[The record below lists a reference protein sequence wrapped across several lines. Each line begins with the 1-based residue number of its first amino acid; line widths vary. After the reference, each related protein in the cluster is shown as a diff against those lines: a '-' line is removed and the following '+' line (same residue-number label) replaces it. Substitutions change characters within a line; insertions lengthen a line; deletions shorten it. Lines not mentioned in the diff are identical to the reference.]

1 MRQLSP
7 ALAQQCAAYEA
18 GENQHPHYA
27 PFHGYGGDPALGT
40 GAFRAETV
48 GTVAAFQVIVEVVD
62 EVGCDLHAA
71 GKQCAQQRR
80 YQVGLAVGKASAEP
94 INTGMIAPV
103 RVLGRAASTHA
114 WNELVVIAFMLDF

>member
-27 PFHGYGGDPALGT
+27 PFHGYGGDPALCT

-62 EVGCDLHAA
+62 EVGGDLHTA
-71 GKQCAQQRR
+71 GKEHTQQS
-80 YQVGLAVGKASAEP
+80 GNNFELSVGKCQ
-94 INTGMIAPV
+94 
-103 RVLGRAASTHA
+103 
-114 WNELVVIAFMLDF
+114 

>member
-80 YQVGLAVGKASAEP
+80 YQVGLAVGKSQCGAYQYRDDCSGQGLG
-94 INTGMIAPV
+94 TGGKHPCV
-103 RVLGRAASTHA
+103 
-114 WNELVVIAFMLDF
+114 E